1 MRIILASGSPRRKE
15 ILEQAGIVC
24 EVLPSDKEEVI
35 TTADPRE
42 AVKELSLMKASHIA
56 GLQKEDV
63 IVIGADTVVADG
75 SQILGKPENEE
86 DAVRMLRRLS
96 GKSHMVYTGVTL
108 IKIEEDRKTVR
119 TFCEETKVTVAPMTE
134 EEIQKYVAT
143 REPMDKA
150 GAYGIQGRFSVFVTG
165 IEGEYLNVVGLPA
178 AKVYRE
184 LSDLGMT
191 F

>member
-35 TTADPRE
+35 TTADPKE

-75 SQILGKPENEE
+75 SQILGKPDNEE

>member
-1 MRIILASGSPRRKE
+1 MRIILASGSPRRKD

-75 SQILGKPENEE
+75 SRILGKPKDEE
-86 DAVRMLRRLS
+86 DAVRMLRGLS

-108 IKIEEDRKTVR
+108 IKMEEGRKTVR
-119 TFCEETKVTVAPMTE
+119 TFCEGTKVTVAPMTE
-134 EEIQKYVAT
+134 EEIQKYVAGK
-143 REPMDKA
+143 ESMDKA

-165 IEGEYLNVVGLPA
+165 IEGEYLNVVGLPV

>member
-75 SQILGKPENEE
+75 SQILGKPDNEE